1 MYPDIAVVMKPRK
14 DLGKIQKVIY
24 YILLYTSVWDSTPK
38 SLGSLIKK
46 DLLKTIPRKLKRSF
60 IDTVLSGIGII
71 ILPVQI
77 VLYFLIGLPLM
88 KLIAV
93 PKVRKIFFKFMNRG
107 LKEEKIVIDKLD
119 KVKSKILRERY
130 KQ

>member
-24 YILLYTSVWDSTPK
+24 YILLILSVWDSTPK
-38 SLGSLIKK
+38 SLANLIKK
-46 DLLKTIPRKLKRSF
+46 DLLKTIPRKIKKAF
-60 IDTVLSGIGII
+60 IEIVLSVIGII

-88 KLIAV
+88 KLITV
-93 PKVRKIFFKFMNRG
+93 PKIRKVFFNFMNRG
-107 LKEEKIVIDKLD
+107 LKKEIRKIQ
-119 KVKSKILRERY
+119 E
-130 KQ
+130 